1 MTEPNTRDILIEAMS
16 DCLQEYGYRST
27 STTQVLAKTGVSRGS
42 LYFHFPGG
50 KEALAVAA
58 VQASGRRI
66 SDWIV
71 SEFAACPDAAMAAA
85 RMVDGFAAAL
95 GSSGFTKGC
104 PVALSALEA
113 GEQEPSLRS
122 AIEAVYTDW
131 QQAIS
136 TGLAGYGM
144 EAPGAERLAQLALI
158 QIEGALLL
166 ARVTKS
172 LQPMDHAKMAIIK
185 AIGEGS

>member
-1 MTEPNTRDILIEAMS
+1 MNEPNTRNLLIEAMS

-58 VQASGRRI
+58 VQASGMRI
-66 SDWIV
+66 ADWIAT
-71 SEFAACPDAAMAAA
+71 EFAACPDAAMAAG

-95 GSSGFTKGC
+95 GGSAFTKGC

-113 GEQEPSLRS
+113 GEQEPALRA
-122 AIEAVYTDW
+122 AIETVYSGW
-131 QQAIS
+131 QRAIGV
-136 TGLAGYGM
+136 GLVAYGM
-144 EAPGAERLAQLALI
+144 ESPDAERLAQLALI

-172 LQPMDHAKMAIIK
+172 LGPLDNAKAAIIK
-185 AIGEGS
+185 AIGEVS